1 MTLKKINILEYV
13 FGVGGGGHQKAY
25 AVYAFI
31 NVDNCER
38 SLSEDRS
45 KYAWIA
51 ATWSVEAGVGSI
63 RTHPRPSTSPRIGP
77 RRMRQERR
85 SEPKTL
91 DDSKQ
96 TANWGQSVQSIH
108 EEVGTGGQCGM

>member
-1 MTLKKINILEYV
+1 MHGLQQRGPWKQE
-13 FGVGGGGHQKAY
+13 
-25 AVYAFI
+25 
-31 NVDNCER
+31 
-38 SLSEDRS
+38 
-45 KYAWIA
+45 W
-51 ATWSVEAGVGSI
+51 EASGSI
-63 RTHPRPSTSPRIGP
+63 RTQPRLSTSPRIGP

-96 TANWGQSVQSIH
+96 TANWGRSVQSIH